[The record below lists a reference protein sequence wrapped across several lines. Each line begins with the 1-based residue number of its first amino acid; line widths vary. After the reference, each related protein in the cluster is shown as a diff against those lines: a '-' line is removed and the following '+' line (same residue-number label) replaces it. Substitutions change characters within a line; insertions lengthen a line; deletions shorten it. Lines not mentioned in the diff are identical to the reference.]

1 MVEMRFLAPIL
12 ALLVTAAAPPAD
24 YYAPLDHVLDTYV
37 REGNVYYRALET
49 ERRALDPFVHALATP
64 PEPLARMTEPARA
77 AFWINAYNA
86 LALRTVIDHYPIKGR
101 AAEYPADSIR
111 QIPGA
116 FDTIAYDVAGERLTL
131 DAIEAR
137 AIAAGGARVVFALG
151 RGAVGGGRL
160 KSEAYRADRLDAQ
173 LDIAVKEFVTRVACV
188 KVDENGNT
196 LTVSPLFSWRR
207 EPLVADYAAQ
217 GAPWPGR
224 SPLEQAIAALAA
236 PKLFPSERAYLA
248 ENRFQLKYGDFDWRL
263 NDLTGGPPR

>member
-1 MVEMRFLAPIL
+1 MMRSLLAPVV
-12 ALLVTAAAPPAD
+12 ALLLTTAAPAAD

-37 REGNVYYRALET
+37 REGNVYYRALES
-49 ERRALDPFVHALATP
+49 ERRALDPFVHALAAP
-64 PEPLARMTEPARA
+64 PEPVARMSDAART

-86 LALRTVIDHYPIKGR
+86 LVLRTVIDHYPIKGR

-111 QIPGA
+111 QIAGA
-116 FDTIAYDVAGERLTL
+116 FDKIAYDVAGERLTL
-131 DAIEAR
+131 DEIEAR
-137 AIAAGGARVVFALG
+137 AIAAGGGRVVFALG
-151 RGAVGGGRL
+151 RGAVGSGRL

-173 LDIAVKEFVTRVACV
+173 LESAVKEFVVRVACL
-188 KVDENGNT
+188 KVDEGADT

-207 EPLVADYAAQ
+207 DPIIATFQAGG
-217 GAPWPGR
+217 GAWPGR
-224 SPLEQAIAALAA
+224 SPIEQAIAALAS